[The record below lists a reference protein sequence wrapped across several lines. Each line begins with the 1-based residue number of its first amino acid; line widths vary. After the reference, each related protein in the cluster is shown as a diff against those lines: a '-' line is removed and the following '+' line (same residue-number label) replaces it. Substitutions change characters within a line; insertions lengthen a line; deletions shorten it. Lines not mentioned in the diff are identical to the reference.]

1 MAEAT
6 RLARV
11 LVEGLLGAGVRD
23 VVLAPGSRSAPLAY
37 ELFEADRIGLLT
49 LHVRIDERSAGFLAL
64 GLAKGSSLPVGVV
77 TTSGTAVANLHPAV
91 LEAFHAHLPLV
102 LLTADRP
109 AAMTHT
115 GANQTTDQTH
125 LFGRHVRAFAA
136 VSDAAV
142 GPAGGDVAGWRFE
155 LGRLLTAAAGTRT
168 RQPGPVHLDV
178 ALTEPLVPGPVAPL
192 PTGPELSVSAARGA
206 EPLVLPAGPQTVL
219 VAGDLPPA
227 AGRATAELA
236 ASAGVP
242 LLAEPSSNARRGP
255 AALGTYR
262 LLLGSSLAED
272 VERVV
277 VLGLPT
283 LSRPVSRLLA
293 RTDVELVVV
302 SAHADW
308 PDPGR
313 TASAVVDAVAFVGPS
328 TSSGRG
334 GAGAGRGGSRGPSPE
349 PVEGPDDWLRAWQE
363 ADARA
368 RAALEE
374 LLAAQTMLTGPA
386 LAAALWSALGG
397 ADALVV
403 GSSNPVRDLDLAP
416 VLADPA
422 DVYAN
427 RGLAGIDGTV
437 STAVG
442 IALTRDRPTHALLG
456 DLTLLHDAGGLVI
469 GPAEPRP
476 DLRLVVA
483 NDDGGS
489 IFATLEQGRPEHQAA
504 FERVFGTPHGASFE
518 ALAAVSGARYQ
529 RVGDTAGLAAVLEE
543 PPVGVELVEAVV
555 DRTQRRTLSTA
566 VSAIA
571 ATL

>member
-11 LVEGLLGAGVRD
+11 LVEGLLTAGVRD

-49 LHVRIDERSAGFLAL
+49 LHVRIDERSAGFLAV
-64 GLAKGSSLPVGVV
+64 GLAKGSGLPVGVV

-109 AAMTHT
+109 PSMTHT

-125 LFGRHVRAFAA
+125 LFGRHVRAFGA
-136 VSDAAV
+136 VSDAPV
-142 GPAGGDVAGWRFE
+142 GPDGGDVAGWRFE
-155 LGRLLTAAAGTRT
+155 LVRLLTAATGLRT
-168 RQPGPVHLDV
+168 RLPGPVHLDV
-178 ALTEPLVPGPVAPL
+178 AFTEPLVPGPVAAL
-192 PTGPELSVSAARGA
+192 PTGPAVGVSAARGA
-206 EPLVLPAGPQTVL
+206 QPLVLPAGPQTVL

-227 AGRATAELA
+227 AGRAVAELA
-236 ASAGVP
+236 AAARVP

-277 VLGLPT
+277 VLGRPT

-313 TASAVVDAVAFVGPS
+313 TASAVVDAVEFGRPS
-328 TSSGRG
+328 TGSGSGGTGPGG
-334 GAGAGRGGSRGPSPE
+334 GAAG
-349 PVEGPDDWLRAWQE
+349 DWLRAWQE
-363 ADARA
+363 ADVRA

-374 LLAAQTMLTGPA
+374 LLAAQTTLTGPA

-416 VLADPA
+416 VVDDPA
-422 DVYAN
+422 AVYAN

-442 IALTRDRPTHALLG
+442 VALTRDRPTHALMG

-469 GPAEPRP
+469 GPSEPRP
-476 DLRLVVA
+476 DLRVVVA

-504 FERVFGTPHGASFE
+504 FERIFGTPHGSSFE

-529 RVGDTAGLAAVLEE
+529 RVQDAAALVAVLDE
-543 PPVGVELVEAVV
+543 PPVGLELVEAVV

-566 VSAIA
+566 VTAIA

>member
-1 MAEAT
+1 MGEAT

-64 GLAKGSSLPVGVV
+64 GLAKGSGQPVGVV

-109 AAMTHT
+109 PTMTHT
-115 GANQTTDQTH
+115 GANQTTDQAH
-125 LFGRHVRAFAA
+125 LFGRHVRAFGS
-136 VSDAAV
+136 VSDSAV
-142 GPAGGDVAGWRFE
+142 GADGGDVAGWRFE
-155 LGRLLTAAAGTRT
+155 LGRLLTAATGVRT

-178 ALTEPLVPGPVAPL
+178 AFSEPLVPGPVAPL
-192 PTGPELSVSAARGA
+192 PTGPEVRVSAVRGA

-227 AGRATAELA
+227 AGVAAAELA

-277 VLGLPT
+277 VLGRPT
-283 LSRPVSRLLA
+283 LSRPVTRLLA

-313 TASAVVDAVAFVGPS
+313 AASAVVDAVAFAD
-328 TSSGRG
+328 RW
-334 GAGAGRGGSRGPSPE
+334 PE
-349 PVEGPDDWLRAWQE
+349 PVEGPDDWLNAWQE
-363 ADARA
+363 ADSRA

-374 LLAAQTMLTGPA
+374 LLAAQTTLTGPA
-386 LAAALWSALGG
+386 LAAALWAGLGG
-397 ADALVV
+397 SDALVI

-416 VLADPA
+416 VAADPA
-422 DVYAN
+422 PVYAN

-442 IALTRDRPTHALLG
+442 IALTRDRPTHALMG
-456 DLTLLHDAGGLVI
+456 DLTLLHDAGGLLI
-469 GPAEPRP
+469 GPSEPRP
-476 DLRLVVA
+476 DLRIVVA

-489 IFATLEQGRPEHQAA
+489 IFATLEQGRPEHAAA
-504 FERVFGTPHGASFE
+504 FERMFGTPHGASFE
-518 ALAAVSGARYQ
+518 ALAAVSGAHYQ
-529 RVGDTAGLAAVLEE
+529 RVEDVTGLAAVLAE
-543 PPVGVELVEAVV
+543 PPVGLELVEAAV
-555 DRTQRRTLSTA
+555 DRTQRRTLSEA
-566 VSAIA
+566 VTAIA

>member
-1 MAEAT
+1 VAEGS

-11 LVEGLLGAGVRD
+11 LVEGLLSAGVRD

-64 GLAKGSSLPVGVV
+64 GLAKGSGLPVAVV

-91 LEAFHAHLPLV
+91 LEAFHSHLPLV

-109 AAMTHT
+109 AGLTHT
-115 GANQTTDQTH
+115 GANQTTDQAH

-136 VSDAAV
+136 VSDAAFAAD
-142 GPAGGDVAGWRFE
+142 GGGDVAGWRFE
-155 LGRLLTAAAGTRT
+155 LTRLLSAATGVRS
-168 RQPGPVHLDV
+168 RLPGPVHLDV
-178 ALTEPLVPGPVAPL
+178 ALSEPLVPTEVAHVPAAPEVVL
-192 PTGPELSVSAARGA
+192 TATREAAPTRLAP
-206 EPLVLPAGPQTVL
+206 GPQTVL

-227 AGRATAELA
+227 AGRAAADLA
-236 ASAGVP
+236 AAAGVP

-255 AALGTYR
+255 AALSTYR
-262 LLLGSSLAED
+262 LLLASGLAEE

-277 VLGLPT
+277 VLGKPT
-283 LSRPVSRLLA
+283 LSRPVTRLLS
-293 RTDVELVVV
+293 RSDVELVVV

-313 TASAVVDAVAFVGPS
+313 VATLVTDAVTFDP
-328 TSSGRG
+328 
-334 GAGAGRGGSRGPSPE
+334 AGSDPGWFASWQAAE
-349 PVEGPDDWLRAWQE
+349 LRAREQL
-363 ADARA
+363 DA
-368 RAALEE
+368 
-374 LLAAQTMLTGPA
+374 LLAAQPYLSGPA
-386 LAAALWSALGG
+386 LAAALWAGLGA
-397 ADALVV
+397 ADTLVV

-416 VLADPA
+416 VVAEPA
-422 DVYAN
+422 VVYAN

-437 STAVG
+437 STAAGV
-442 IALTRDRPTHALLG
+442 ALTRDRPTHALMG

-469 GPAEPRP
+469 GGSEPRP

-489 IFATLEQGRPEHQAA
+489 IFATLEQGQPAHLSA
-504 FERVFGTPHGASFE
+504 FERVFATPHGASLE
-518 ALAAVSGARYQ
+518 ALAAVSGTRYR
-529 RVGDTAGLAAVLEE
+529 RVADAEALAAVLAE
-543 PPVGVELVEAVV
+543 PPIGLELVEAVV
-555 DRTQRRTLSTA
+555 DRAHRRTLNAAISE
-566 VSAIA
+566 IA

>member
-6 RLARV
+6 RLARA

-64 GLAKGSSLPVGVV
+64 GLAKGSGLPVAVV

-109 AAMTHT
+109 PAMTHT

-136 VSDAAV
+136 VSDAPV
-142 GPAGGDVAGWRFE
+142 GPEGGDVAGWRFE
-155 LGRLLTAAAGTRT
+155 LGRLLSAATGART

-178 ALTEPLVPGPVAPL
+178 ALTEPLVPGPAAPL
-192 PTGPELSVSAARGA
+192 PTGPEVLVSAARGA
-206 EPLVLPAGPQTVL
+206 EPVVLPAGPQTVL

-227 AGRATAELA
+227 AGRAAAELA
-236 ASAGVP
+236 AAAGVP

-262 LLLGSSLAED
+262 LLLASSLAED

-277 VLGLPT
+277 VLGRPT

-313 TASAVVDAVAFVGPS
+313 TASAVVDAVAFEPAA
-328 TSSGRG
+328 
-334 GAGAGRGGSRGPSPE
+334 AG
-349 PVEGPDDWLRAWQE
+349 DWLPAWQE
-363 ADARA
+363 ADVRA
-368 RAALEE
+368 REALAE
-374 LLAAQTMLTGPA
+374 LLAAQTVLTGPA
-386 LAAALWSALGG
+386 LAAALWAALGG

-422 DVYAN
+422 EVFAN

-442 IALTRDRPTHALLG
+442 IALTRSRPTHALLG

-469 GPAEPRP
+469 GPSEPRP

-529 RVGDTAGLAAVLEE
+529 RVRTTDQLAEVLEE

-555 DRTQRRTLSTA
+555 DRGQRRTLSTA

>member
-11 LVEGLLGAGVRD
+11 LVEGLLTAGVRD

-64 GLAKGSSLPVGVV
+64 GLAKGSGLPVGVV

-109 AAMTHT
+109 PAMTHT
-115 GANQTTDQTH
+115 GANQTTDQAH
-125 LFGRHVRAFAA
+125 LFGRHVRAFGG
-136 VSDAAV
+136 VSDAAG
-142 GPAGGDVAGWRFE
+142 GPEGGDVAGWRFE
-155 LGRLLTAAAGTRT
+155 LGRLLTAATGLRT

-178 ALTEPLVPGPVAPL
+178 AFSEPLVPGPVGPL
-192 PTGPELSVSAARGA
+192 PTGPEISVSAARGA
-206 EPLVLPAGPQTVL
+206 EPLVLAAGPQTVL

-227 AGRATAELA
+227 AGVAAAELA

-277 VLGLPT
+277 VLGRPT
-283 LSRPVSRLLA
+283 LSRPVTRLLA

-302 SAHADW
+302 SAYADW

-313 TASAVVDAVAFVGPS
+313 TAAAVVDAVAFAGPG
-328 TSSGRG
+328 SGQG
-334 GAGAGRGGSRGPSPE
+334 GAE
-349 PVEGPDDWLRAWQE
+349 DWLRTWQE
-363 ADARA
+363 ADGRA

-374 LLAAQTMLTGPA
+374 LLAAQTTLTGPG
-386 LAAALWSALGG
+386 LAAALWAGLGG

-422 DVYAN
+422 PVYAN

-442 IALTRDRPTHALLG
+442 IALTRDRPTHALMG
-456 DLTLLHDAGGLVI
+456 DLTLLHDAGGLLI
-469 GPAEPRP
+469 GPSEPRP
-476 DLRLVVA
+476 DLRVVVA

-489 IFATLEQGRPEHQAA
+489 IFATLEQGRPEHAAA
-504 FERVFGTPHGASFE
+504 FERMFGTPHGASFS
-518 ALAAVSGARYQ
+518 ALAAVSGAGYQ
-529 RVGDTAGLAAVLEE
+529 RVEDTAGLAAVLAE
-543 PPVGVELVEAVV
+543 PPVGLELVEAVV
-555 DRTQRRTLSTA
+555 DRTQRRTLSAA
-566 VSAIA
+566 VTAIA

>member
-1 MAEAT
+1 MAEAG

-11 LVEGLLGAGVRD
+11 LVEGLLSAGVRD

-49 LHVRIDERSAGFLAL
+49 LHVRIDERCAGFLAL
-64 GLAKGSSLPVGVV
+64 GLAKGSDLPVAVV

-125 LFGRHVRAFAA
+125 LFGRHVRAFGA
-136 VSDAAV
+136 VSDAPV
-142 GPAGGDVAGWRFE
+142 GPDGGDVAGWRFE
-155 LGRLLTAAAGTRT
+155 LLRLLSAATGTRS
-168 RQPGPVHLDV
+168 RAAGPVHLDV
-178 ALTEPLVPGPVAPL
+178 ALTEPLVPSDVGPL
-192 PTGPELSVSAARGA
+192 PNGPEVAVSLSRGA
-206 EPLVLPAGPQTVL
+206 EPVVLPEGPQTVI

-227 AGRATAELA
+227 AGLAAAELA
-236 ASAGVP
+236 AAAGVP

-255 AALGTYR
+255 AALGLYR

-277 VLGLPT
+277 VLGRPT

-313 TASAVVDAVAFVGPS
+313 SASAVVDAVTFASAPGAS
-328 TSSGRG
+328 TGSAST
-334 GAGAGRGGSRGPSPE
+334 GAGPGG
-349 PVEGPDDWLRAWQE
+349 WLQAWQE
-363 ADARA
+363 ADAKA
-368 RAALEE
+368 RAALDA
-374 LLAAQTMLTGPA
+374 LLAGFPGLSGPA
-386 LAAALWSALGG
+386 LAAALWAGLGG

-416 VLADPA
+416 VVADPA
-422 DVYAN
+422 TVYAN
-427 RGLAGIDGTV
+427 RGLSGIDGTV

-442 IALTRDRPTHALLG
+442 IALTRATPTHALMG
-456 DLTLLHDAGGLVI
+456 DLTLLHDSGGLVI
-469 GPAEPRP
+469 GPSEPRP
-476 DLRLVVA
+476 DLRVVVA

-518 ALAAVSGARYQ
+518 ALAAVSGTRYQ
-529 RVGDTAGLAAVLEE
+529 RVRDVAGLAAVLAE
-543 PPVGVELVEAVV
+543 PPVGLELVEAVV
-555 DRTQRRTLSTA
+555 DRAQRRTLSTA
-566 VSAIA
+566 VTAIA

>member
-11 LVEGLLGAGVRD
+11 LVEGLVTAGVRD

-64 GLAKGSSLPVGVV
+64 GLAKGSGLPVGVV

-91 LEAFHAHLPLV
+91 LEAFHAHLPLL

-109 AAMTHT
+109 AALTHT
-115 GANQTTDQTH
+115 GANQTTDQAQI
-125 LFGRHVRAFAA
+125 FGRHVRAFGA
-136 VSDAAV
+136 VSDAPVAA
-142 GPAGGDVAGWRFE
+142 GGGGDVPGWRFE
-155 LGRLLTAAAGTRT
+155 LTRLLAAATGART
-168 RQPGPVHLDV
+168 RLPGPVHLDV
-178 ALTEPLVPGPVAPL
+178 AFAEPLVPTEAAPVPAAPEVVVS
-192 PTGPELSVSAARGA
+192 PTRPA
-206 EPLVLPAGPQTVL
+206 EPTLLAGGPQTVV

-227 AGRATAELA
+227 AGRAAAELA
-236 ASAGVP
+236 AAAGVP

-255 AALGTYR
+255 AALSTYR
-262 LLLGSSLAED
+262 VLLASWLAEE

-277 VLGLPT
+277 VLGKPT
-283 LSRPVSRLLA
+283 LSRPVTRLLS

-302 SAHADW
+302 TPHADW

-313 TASAVVDAVAFVGPS
+313 VAALVTDAVAFQAAES
-328 TSSGRG
+328 
-334 GAGAGRGGSRGPSPE
+334 
-349 PVEGPDDWLRAWQE
+349 DRAWLESWQA

-368 RAALEE
+368 RTQLDA
-374 LLAAQTMLTGPA
+374 LLAAQPYLSGPA
-386 LAAALWSALGG
+386 LAGALWTGLGS

-416 VLADPA
+416 LVDDPA
-422 DVYAN
+422 AVYAN

-442 IALTRDRPTHALLG
+442 VALTRDRPTHALMG

-469 GPAEPRP
+469 GPSEPRP
-476 DLRLVVA
+476 DLRIVVA

-489 IFATLEQGRPEHQAA
+489 IFATLEQGEPAHLRA
-504 FERVFGTPHGASFE
+504 FERMFATPHGASFE
-518 ALAAVSGARYQ
+518 ALAGVSGTRYR
-529 RVGDTAGLAAVLEE
+529 RVVDLDGLAELLAE
-543 PPVGVELVEAVV
+543 PPVGLELVEAVV
-555 DRTQRRTLSTA
+555 DRASRRTLSRA
-566 VSAIA
+566 VTEIA

>member
-1 MAEAT
+1 MGDAV
-6 RLARV
+6 RLARA
-11 LVEGLLGAGVRD
+11 LVEGLLAAGVRD

-37 ELFEADRIGLLT
+37 ELFEADRTGLLT

-64 GLAKGSSLPVGVV
+64 GLAKGSGRPVPVV

-102 LLTADRP
+102 ALTADRP
-109 AAMTHT
+109 PAMTHT

-125 LFGRHVRAFAA
+125 LFGRHVRAFAV
-136 VSDAAV
+136 VSDAPV
-142 GPAGGDVAGWRFE
+142 GPDGGDVAGWRFE
-155 LGRLLTAAAGTRT
+155 LNRLLSTATGLRT

-178 ALTEPLVPGPVAPL
+178 AFSEPLVPAPAAAL
-192 PTGPELSVSAARGA
+192 PPARATEVSPSRPA
-206 EPLVLPAGPQTVL
+206 EPLVLPPGPRTVL

-227 AGRATAELA
+227 SGRSVSALA
-236 ASAGVP
+236 AAAGVP

-262 LLLGSSLAED
+262 VLLGSSLAEQ

-277 VLGLPT
+277 VFGRPT

-302 SAHADW
+302 SEHADW

-313 TASAVVDAVAFVGPS
+313 TAFAVADGVSLAGGP
-328 TSSGRG
+328 
-334 GAGAGRGGSRGPSPE
+334 
-349 PVEGPDDWLRAWQE
+349 GPDVWLRAWQE
-363 ADARA
+363 ADRRA
-368 RAALEE
+368 RAELAQ
-374 LLAAQTMLTGPA
+374 LLAAQTRLSGPA
-386 LAAALWSALGG
+386 LAAALWAALGE
-397 ADALVV
+397 DDTLVV
-403 GSSNPVRDLDLAP
+403 GSSNPVRDLDLAA
-416 VLADPA
+416 VRAAPA
-422 DVYAN
+422 AVYAN

-442 IALTRDRPTHALLG
+442 IALTRRQPTHALMG

-476 DLRLVVA
+476 DLRIVVA

-489 IFATLEQGRPEHQAA
+489 IFVTLEQGRPEHQEA

-529 RVGDTAGLAAVLEE
+529 RVEDAAALAAVLER
-543 PPVGVELVEAVV
+543 PPVGIELVEAVV
-555 DRTQRRTLSTA
+555 DRTQRRALSTA
-566 VSAIA
+566 ITAIA

>member
-64 GLAKGSSLPVGVV
+64 GLAKGSGLPVGVV

-102 LLTADRP
+102 VMTADRP
-109 AAMTHT
+109 TGLAHT
-115 GANQTTDQTH
+115 GANQTTDQAH
-125 LFGRHVRAFAA
+125 LFGRHVRAFGA
-136 VSDAAV
+136 VSDAPVTAD
-142 GPAGGDVAGWRFE
+142 GLGDVAGWRFE
-155 LGRLLTAAAGTRT
+155 LVRLLSAATGVRT
-168 RQPGPVHLDV
+168 RLPGPVHLDV
-178 ALTEPLVPGPVAPL
+178 ALREPLVPTEVAPI
-192 PTGPELSVSAARGA
+192 PAGPEVEVSAVRGA
-206 EPLVLPAGPQTVL
+206 ESTLLDAGPQTVL

-227 AGRATAELA
+227 TGRAVAELA
-236 ASAGVP
+236 AAAGVP

-255 AALGTYR
+255 AALATYR
-262 LLLGSSLAED
+262 LLLASWLAEE

-277 VLGLPT
+277 VVGKPT
-283 LSRPVSRLLA
+283 LSRPVTRLLS
-293 RTDVELVVV
+293 RDDVELVVV

-313 TASAVVDAVAFVGPS
+313 TASRVVDAVAFAP
-328 TSSGRG
+328 
-334 GAGAGRGGSRGPSPE
+334 ADGGS
-349 PVEGPDDWLRAWQE
+349 DWLESWQG
-363 ADARA
+363 ADTRA
-368 RAALEE
+368 RAEVDA
-374 LLAAQTMLTGPA
+374 LLAAQPYLSGPA
-386 LAAALWSALGG
+386 LAATLWSALGA

-416 VLADPA
+416 VLTDPA

-427 RGLAGIDGTV
+427 RGLAGIDGLV

-442 IALTRDRPTHALLG
+442 VALTRDRPTHALLG
-456 DLTLLHDAGGLVI
+456 DLTLLHDAGGLLV
-469 GPAEPRP
+469 GGAEPRP
-476 DLRLVVA
+476 DLRIVVA

-489 IFATLEQGRPEHQAA
+489 IFATLEQGRPDHLRA
-504 FERVFGTPHGASFE
+504 FERVFATPHGASLE
-518 ALAAVSGARYQ
+518 ALAAVSGTAYR
-529 RVGDTAGLAAVLEE
+529 RVEDTAALTALLAE
-543 PPVGVELVEAVV
+543 PPMGLELVEAVV
-555 DRTQRRTLSTA
+555 DRAHRRTLSTELN
-566 VSAIA
+566 AIA